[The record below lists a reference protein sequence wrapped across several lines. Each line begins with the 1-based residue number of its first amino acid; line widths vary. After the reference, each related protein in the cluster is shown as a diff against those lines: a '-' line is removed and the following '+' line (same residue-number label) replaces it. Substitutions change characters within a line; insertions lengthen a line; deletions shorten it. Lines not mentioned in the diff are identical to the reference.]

1 MLLRAAEPDDALDV
15 ARVHVR
21 SWQAG
26 YRGLLP
32 DEYLGQLRPE
42 DRAPHYDFATDD
54 PAKPHTI
61 VAVEDSRI
69 CGFATTM
76 PARDT
81 YLVSFGEL
89 VALYVDPNDWG
100 CGIGVALV
108 AAARAKMIAGG
119 FEHAVVWVLAGNVR
133 AMRFYE
139 RDAWTCDGTEK
150 SEEMWGISLQSVR
163 YRRSL
168 AESLA

>member
-1 MLLRAAEPDDALDV
+1 MLLRPAEPRDAMNV

-32 DEYLGQLRPE
+32 DEYLDQLRAE
-42 DRAPHYDFATDD
+42 DRAGRYDFSSREPD
-54 PAKPHTI
+54 KPYTV
-61 VAVEDSRI
+61 VAVGTDRI

-81 YLVSFGEL
+81 DAHGCCEL
-89 VALYVDPNDWG
+89 AALYVDPDDWG
-100 CGIGVALV
+100 CGIGAALV
-108 AAARAKMIAGG
+108 AAARARLVECGLSEAILWM
-119 FEHAVVWVLAGNVR
+119 LAGNAR

-139 RDAWTCDGTEK
+139 RDGWAADGAQKTEPI
-150 SEEMWGISLQSVR
+150 WGITVQSQR

-168 AESLA
+168 